1 MWFAGR
7 MTDQKHSTTPGL
19 TARPA
24 RADSI
29 LVIMGTVAIVVGIAL
44 LPEAPLAVQS
54 GVLIAVGV
62 AAVIVGLVLR
72 RRRPPE
78 QHRPLDPHPGVDNPA
93 IIVHHDYGEFGAGAG
108 GDGGGGG
115 GGGGG
120 DGGD

>member
-44 LPEAPLAVQS
+44 LPEPDLVAAS
-54 GVLIAVGV
+54 AVLITVGV
-62 AAVIVGLVLR
+62 VAVVVGLVLR

-78 QHRPLDPHPGVDNPA
+78 QHRPLDAHPGVDNPA
-93 IIVHHDYGEFGAGAG
+93 IIVHHDYGDLGAGAGAG

-115 GGGGG
+115 GG
-120 DGGD
+120 D